1 MNLQIVVLKVKK
13 VQKKVEVP
21 KIYAAQQKQ
30 PSSQILLKIIQ
41 LNYKK
46 VCQNLEA
53 AKKNSIHHPKYKIS
67 ANQQNIGAI
76 FQIFNK
82 LRKKKRF
89 GVV

>member
-46 VCQNLEA
+46 VC
-53 AKKNSIHHPKYKIS
+53 
-67 ANQQNIGAI
+67 
-76 FQIFNK
+76 
-82 LRKKKRF
+82 
-89 GVV
+89 